1 MFNLEGMLI
10 KSTKEKNF
18 LTISEVCH
26 LLNVHPNTL
35 RNWDNSG
42 KLKAIRIG
50 DRKDRRYKKEDVL
63 SFFHGKK
70 KPEDNQFKVVST
82 QLKESSFN
90 FQDVKPLG
98 SALPIVRGEER

>member
-1 MFNLEGMLI
+1 MLI
-10 KSTKEKNF
+10 KSSKLKNF
-18 LTISEVCH
+18 LTISEACH

-63 SFFHGKK
+63 SFFHGEKK
-70 KPEDNQFKVVST
+70 SEDNQFKVAST
-82 QLKESSFN
+82 QLKEFSFN
-90 FQDVKPLG
+90 FQDVQPLG
-98 SALPIVRGEER
+98 SVLPTLKTSQK